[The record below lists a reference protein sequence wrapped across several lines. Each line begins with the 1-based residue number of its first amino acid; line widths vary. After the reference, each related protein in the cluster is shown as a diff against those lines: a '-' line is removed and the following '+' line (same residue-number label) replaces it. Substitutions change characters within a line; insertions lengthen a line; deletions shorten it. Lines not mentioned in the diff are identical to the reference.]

1 MKLTTTILVF
11 LFCSHLCI
19 AQQPAFPTA
28 EGAGKYTIGGR
39 GTTTSLTTVYYVT
52 SLADDGSPG
61 TLRYAVNQTAAYR
74 TIVFGI
80 SGTIHLG
87 SNLTVKANTT
97 IAGQTAPGDGICLAD
112 RNVTL
117 GGNNIIIRYIRFR
130 LGDKNQLKTSPT
142 GCGVPVAPF
151 TASCMP
157 LNGSGGDDALSS
169 TGRKNII
176 IDHCTMSW
184 SNDEACSIYEGDSTT
199 LQWCMISEPLNFS
212 YHFETGDVDFERHG
226 YGGIWGGRRTS
237 FHHNLLA
244 HCQGRACRFD
254 GSRNLDG
261 GATPGIENCDFSN
274 NVIYN
279 WGGYNVNGGEGGNY
293 NIVNNYYKYG
303 PSTGTTVRSQIV
315 NPYKGAPLPYGKF
328 FISGN
333 YVDGNTSITNRNWLG
348 AKMDG
353 GSLADTTQSKVTI
366 PFAVSS
372 INLQSSIDAYIAV
385 INDVGVTIPGRDT
398 LDKRVIGNVINRTGK
413 IIDVQGNY
421 PHGTAYA
428 NTVNAWPTLVSG
440 TAPTDGDFDGMATWW
455 EKREGFNPASYA
467 DRATITTG
475 GYTALEKYLNSIPAW
490 NAHANFVSLTG
501 TKINSTLARFNF
513 VTDWVK
519 DGFTYGL
526 FRSPDSLGA
535 YSKINSVSSF
545 MDSINFSLDDA
556 ALTAATSYY
565 KIGSYKVGV
574 TPDTLYSNIVK
585 IVGTVTPVKFSNYEL
600 KLMNESNNNKKQIVN
615 YWTTLTEN
623 NTSHF
628 NVQRSVDGR
637 NFITVGTMAAKGNSN
652 YSFTDLIENSSA
664 VKLYYYRIESI
675 DNDGAKQY
683 TSTKQIKL
691 NEAADQTIKVFP
703 NPAQKDFVVTHAIA
717 QKNTIIQII
726 DEAGKICSVT
736 IVKEGALSTTIITSK
751 LSKGNYTVLLIDDNR
766 KIASSIIIL

>member
-1 MKLTTTILVF
+1 MKLTITILVF
-11 LFCSHLCI
+11 LFCSHLSI

-28 EGAGKYTIGGR
+28 EGAGKFTIGGR

-61 TLRYAVNQTAAYR
+61 TLRYAVNQTTAFR

-80 SGTIHLG
+80 SGTIRLG
-87 SNLTVKANTT
+87 SNLTIKANTT

-112 RNVTL
+112 RSVTL

-142 GCGVPVAPF
+142 GCGVPITPF
-151 TASCMP
+151 TAACMP

-212 YHFETGDVDFERHG
+212 YHFETGDTDFERHG

-279 WGGYNVNGGEGGNY
+279 WGAYNVNGGEGGNY

-303 PSTGTTVRSQIV
+303 PSTATSVRSQIV

-333 YVDGNTSITNRNWLG
+333 LVDGNINITNRNWLG

-353 GSLADTTQSKVTI
+353 GSLADTNQSKVTV
-366 PFAVSS
+366 PFVVSN
-372 INLQSSIDAYIAV
+372 INLQSATDAY
-385 INDVGVTIPGRDT
+385 NDVLKNVGVTIPGRDT
-398 LDKRVIGNVINRTGK
+398 LDKRIIGNVVNRTGK

-421 PHGTAYA
+421 PHGTAFA
-428 NTVNAWPTLVSG
+428 NTVNAWPTLVAG

-467 DRATITTG
+467 DRATITAA

-490 NAHANFVSLTG
+490 NEHANFVSLTG
-501 TKINSTLARFNF
+501 TKINTTLARFNF

-526 FRSPDSLGA
+526 FRSTDSLGV
-535 YSKINSVSSF
+535 YSKVNNTSSF
-545 MDSINFSLDDA
+545 MDSVNFSIDDA
-556 ALTAATSYY
+556 SLPATTSYY

-574 TPDTLYSNIVK
+574 TTDTLYSNIVK
-585 IVGTVTPVKFSNYEL
+585 IIGTVTPVKFSNYEL
-600 KLMNESNNNKKQIVN
+600 KLINESNNNKKKIVN
-615 YWTTLTEN
+615 NWATLTEI

-628 NVQRSVDGR
+628 NIQRSVDGR
-637 NFITVGTMAAKGNSN
+637 SFTTVGTIAAKGSSD
-652 YSFTDLIENSSA
+652 YSFNDVVEPNSA
-664 VKLYYYRIESI
+664 VKVYYYRIEAV
-675 DNDGAKQY
+675 DNDGTKQY
-683 TSTKQIKL
+683 TYTKQIKL
-691 NEAADQTIKVFP
+691 DEPVNQTIKVFP
-703 NPAQKDFVVTHAIA
+703 NPAQKDFIVTHSLAE
-717 QKNTIIQII
+717 KNTIIQVI
-726 DEAGKICSVT
+726 DKAGKICSVT
-736 IVKEGALSTTIITSK
+736 LVKEGTISTTVIASK